1 MKIEIRNDSVLLD
14 GYVNAVARDSR
25 PIPSVKGQ
33 FVEQVAPKAFERA
46 LMKAENV
53 DLLLNHDKS
62 RKLGSIKEGNLEL
75 FEDNIGLRA
84 ICTVFDEEVIKKA
97 KNNELRGW
105 SFGFYKNKDRWE
117 EKDGIQRRYLEE
129 LELNEVSILDNTRVP
144 AYIATSIETREGQDI
159 LKETRGED
167 FKAVIEDKSLKEEK
181 VEREIVED
189 ESLKEEKREKETI
202 DYSQYD
208 KELEFLKMK
217 GGK

>member
-25 PIPSVKGQ
+25 PIPSVKGK
-33 FVEQVAPKAFERA
+33 FVEQVMPKTFERA

-53 DLLLNHDKS
+53 DLLLNHDKN

-105 SFGFYKNKDRWE
+105 SFGFYINKDHWE
-117 EKDGIQRRYLEE
+117 EKEGIQRRYLEE

-159 LKETRGED
+159 VKETRGEE
-167 FKAVIEDKSLKEEK
+167 FKAVIEDKSQ
-181 VEREIVED
+181 
-189 ESLKEEKREKETI
+189 KEEKRENKTI
-202 DYSQYD
+202 DYSQYE
-208 KELEFLKMK
+208 KEIDFLKMK

>member
-1 MKIEIRNDSVLLD
+1 MKIEIRNDSILLD

-25 PIPSVKGQ
+25 PIPSVKGKC
-33 FVEQVAPKAFERA
+33 VEQVMPKTFERA

-53 DLLLNHDKS
+53 DLLLNHDKN

-105 SFGFYKNKDRWE
+105 SFGFYINKDHWE

-159 LKETRGED
+159 VKETRGEE
-167 FKAVIEDKSLKEEK
+167 FKSVIEDKSQE
-181 VEREIVED
+181 
-189 ESLKEEKREKETI
+189 EEKRENKTI
-202 DYSQYD
+202 DYSQYE
-208 KELEFLKMK
+208 KEIDFLKMK